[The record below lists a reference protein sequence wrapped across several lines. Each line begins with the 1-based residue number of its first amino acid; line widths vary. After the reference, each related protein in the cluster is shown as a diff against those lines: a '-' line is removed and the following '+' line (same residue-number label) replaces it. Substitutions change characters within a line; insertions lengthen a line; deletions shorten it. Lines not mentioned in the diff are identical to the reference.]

1 MADAVLGGQE
11 ERYGITDPVSTD
23 GPTEGDREATAELMS
38 LLRAQNLFETE
49 EGKLKRERVLEALNR
64 VLQKFVRVNAARQL
78 GITEEEASKISAK
91 LLTFGSYRLGIVA
104 PDSDIDCLCLC
115 PQSVTREAF
124 FGDFYNALKQL
135 EPITKLHAVP
145 DAYTPVIKLIYDGV
159 DIDLLFANLPAP
171 SVPEAIDVLDDSI
184 LRNMN
189 EATARSIN
197 GCRVAALI
205 LSLVPNKDNFRTA
218 LRYVKLWANRR
229 GLYTTVMGYMGGVA
243 WAILTARICQ
253 LYPNFLPNQLVQK
266 FFRVYAQWN
275 WRYPVMLC
283 KIKAVPNLPGY
294 MAFKVWDPRSNPTD
308 RQHLMPVIT
317 PAFPSMN
324 STHNITVTT
333 KRILTEEFK
342 RAHELLKVSRKAAD
356 LRRVWEQVL
365 EKEDMF
371 ASHNHF
377 LVIEVLASTEHV
389 HGKWEG
395 WIGSRMR
402 FLIKKIE
409 VVPNILVRPWP
420 EFFKYKHVEWE
431 YASCVFF
438 GFRCKPPEKGAASAS
453 GEPAARTFDMR
464 MPIKGFKEIINGWTE
479 METYKD
485 QIAVNIRYLKNSQL
499 PSFVNPRHKRAIDEV
514 A

>member
-1 MADAVLGGQE
+1 MIQNKTTGDGIK
-11 ERYGITDPVSTD
+11 YGISDPVSTE
-23 GPTEGDREATAELMS
+23 GPAEGDREATAELMKF
-38 LLRAQNLFETE
+38 LRAQNLFETE
-49 EGKLKRERVLEALNR
+49 EGKRKREKVLESLNR
-64 VLQKFVRVNAARQL
+64 VLQQFVRKNAMKQL
-78 GITEEEASKISAK
+78 GIPDNEASKISAK

-104 PDSDIDCLCLC
+104 PNSDIDCLCLC
-115 PQSVTREAF
+115 PQSVTRESF
-124 FGDFYNALKQL
+124 FGEFYASLKL
-135 EPITKLHAVP
+135 IPAITKLHAVP

-159 DIDLLFANLPAP
+159 DIDLLFASLPAQT
-171 SVPEAIDVLDDSI
+171 VPEEIDVLDDAI

-205 LSLVPNKDNFRTA
+205 LSLVPNKDHFRTT

-229 GLYTTVMGYMGGVA
+229 GLYTTVMAYMGGVA
-243 WAILTARICQ
+243 WAILTARVCQ
-253 LYPNFLPNQLVQK
+253 LYPNFLPNQLIEK

-275 WRYPVMLC
+275 WKCPVMLC
-283 KIKAVPNLPGY
+283 KIKEVPNLPGY
-294 MAFKVWDPRSNPTD
+294 MSFKVWDPRTNPTD

-333 KRILTEEFK
+333 KRILTDEFK
-342 RAHELLKVSRKAAD
+342 RAHELLKSHRKAGD
-356 LRRVWEQVL
+356 MQKVWEQVL

-371 ASHNHF
+371 SSHKHF
-377 LVIEVLASTEHV
+377 LVIEVLANSEHV

-409 VVPNILVRPWP
+409 LVPNILVRPWP
-420 EFFKYKHVEWE
+420 EFFKYEHKEWD

-438 GFRCKPPEKGAASAS
+438 GFKCKEVDKGSS
-453 GEPAARTFDMR
+453 NGEPANKTFDMR
-464 MPIKGFKEIINGWTE
+464 MSIKGFKEIINSWTE

-499 PSFVNPRHKRAIDEV
+499 PPFVNPRHKRTIDEV

>member
-1 MADAVLGGQE
+1 MNNAQPAKNLQ
-11 ERYGITDPVSTD
+11 RYGITDPVSTN
-23 GPTEGDREATAELMS
+23 GPAEGDREATEEFVK
-38 LLRAQNLFETE
+38 LLKSHSLFETD
-49 EGKLKRERVLEALNR
+49 EGKRKRERVLEALNR
-64 VLQKFVRVNAARQL
+64 ALQQFVRRTSKRAL
-78 GITEEEASKISAK
+78 GIEGADASKISAK

-124 FGDFYNALKQL
+124 FGDFYASLKL
-135 EPITKLHAVP
+135 IPAITKLHAVP

-171 SVPEAIDVLDDSI
+171 SVPEELDILDDSI

-189 EATARSIN
+189 EATARSVN

-205 LSLVPNKDNFRTA
+205 LSLVPNKDNFRTT

-243 WAILTARICQ
+243 WAILTARVCQ
-253 LYPNFLPNQLVQK
+253 LYPNYLPNQLIQR
-266 FFRVYAQWN
+266 FFKVYAQWN
-275 WRYPVMLC
+275 WKYPVMLC
-283 KIKAVPNLPGY
+283 KIKEVPNVPGY
-294 MAFKVWDPRSNPTD
+294 MSFKVWDPRTNHTD

-324 STHNITVTT
+324 STHNITLTT
-333 KRILTEEFK
+333 KRILTDEFK
-342 RAHELLKVSRKAAD
+342 RADEMLKSHRNTKDMRK
-356 LRRVWEQVL
+356 VWNQVL

-371 ASHNHF
+371 ASHKHF
-377 LVIEVLASTEHV
+377 LVIEAMATTEHI

-402 FLIKKIE
+402 YLIKKLE
-409 VVPNILVRPWP
+409 VVPDILVRPWP
-420 EFFKYKHVEWE
+420 EFFKYKHDEWD

-438 GFRCKPPEKGAASAS
+438 GFKCKSAEATQPATR
-453 GEPAARTFDMR
+453 GETTTKTFDMR
-464 MPIKGFKEIINGWTE
+464 MSIKGFKEIINTWTE
-479 METYKD
+479 MDTYKD
-485 QIAVNIRYLKNSQL
+485 QIAVNIKYLKNSQL
-499 PSFVNPRHKRAIDEV
+499 PYFVSPRHKRTAEEM